1 MLEYQYLMQNDSVE
15 DVGEEAGGLVRV
27 ELSLNMILV
36 LRHKEQMNWIQIIL
50 EQLTDPHPH
59 LSCYWFQNTHHVTV
73 SANQPDNN
81 KIINQEENYFI
92 I

>member
-1 MLEYQYLMQNDSVE
+1 MQDDSVE
-15 DVGEEAGGLVRV
+15 DVGEEAGGVVRV
-27 ELSLNMILV
+27 ELSLYMILV
-36 LRHKEQMNWIQIIL
+36 LRNKEQMNWIQIIL

-59 LSCYWFQNTHHVTV
+59 LSCYWLQNTHHVTV
-73 SANQPDNN
+73 SANQPDKN